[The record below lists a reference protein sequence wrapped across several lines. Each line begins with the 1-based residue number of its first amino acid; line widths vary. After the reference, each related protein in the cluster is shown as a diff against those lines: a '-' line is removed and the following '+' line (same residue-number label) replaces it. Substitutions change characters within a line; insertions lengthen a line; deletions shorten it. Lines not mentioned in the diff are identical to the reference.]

1 MYISLIFVFLGIKL
15 QEKVIDD
22 IHVPMFLEVMEQLQL
37 KTNPYSD
44 VQNICGPA
52 HLTIDHIQ
60 LPHTEVPHPHYHYR
74 LTEDSAEDF
83 SMEVSAESAL

>member
-15 QEKVIDD
+15 QEKAIDD

-44 VQNICGPA
+44 VQN
-52 HLTIDHIQ
+52 
-60 LPHTEVPHPHYHYR
+60 
-74 LTEDSAEDF
+74 
-83 SMEVSAESAL
+83 METASLNWNGNIFGGIML

>member
-44 VQNICGPA
+44 VQN
-52 HLTIDHIQ
+52 
-60 LPHTEVPHPHYHYR
+60 
-74 LTEDSAEDF
+74 
-83 SMEVSAESAL
+83 METASLN